1 MSAQQTPPSEQH
13 ILYETPEPGI
23 ARIVMDRASAA
34 NAQNSDFLYQLN
46 AAFDRA
52 ARDDGVN
59 VIILAANGKH
69 FSSGHDVRERD
80 HHDNQERHAPVT
92 PHQQHRRPG
101 AEGRMSREEELY
113 TGFCE
118 RWRNI
123 PKITI
128 AAVQGKCVSGGLLLC
143 WPCDLIVASDNAEFQ
158 EVTVAMGIAGVEW
171 FAHPWEMGARKAKEM
186 LLTGEPIGA
195 EEARQLG
202 MVNRVVPRAELER
215 ATLDLARTI
224 AKQPSFATKMVKQS
238 VNAAQDAQGRHAA
251 FQVAF
256 ALHHLAHS
264 HCMEVH
270 GLPVDPSGIHGGVKE
285 KFEPGNEPYRAP
297 KQTTDKT

>member
-1 MSAQQTPPSEQH
+1 MTADYM
-13 ILYETPEPGI
+13 IYEKPEPGI
-23 ARIVMDRASAA
+23 ARIVMNRPEAA
-34 NAQNSDFLYQLN
+34 NAQDTQFLYELN
-46 AAFDRA
+46 DAFDRA
-52 ARDDGVN
+52 AREDDVR

-69 FSSGHDVRERD
+69 FSSGHDIRETD
-80 HHDNQERHAPVT
+80 HHDHQDLYRPVT
-92 PHQQHRRPG
+92 PYQQHRRPG

-113 TGFCE
+113 TGLSE

-143 WPCDLIVASDNAEFQ
+143 WPCDLIVASDDAEFQ

-171 FAHPWEMGARKAKEM
+171 FAHPWEMHPRKAKEM

-202 MVNRVVPRAELER
+202 MVNRVVPREELQE
-215 ATLDLARTI
+215 ATLALARRI
-224 AKQPSFATKMVKQS
+224 AGQPTFATKMVKQA

-264 HCMEVH
+264 HWMEIYGV
-270 GLPVDPSGIHGGVKE
+270 PVDPSGIHGAVKKNYAPGE
-285 KFEPGNEPYRAP
+285 EPFRAP
-297 KQTTDKT
+297 DKKAAG

>member
-1 MSAQQTPPSEQH
+1 MTSDY
-13 ILYETPEPGI
+13 ILYEKPEPAI
-23 ARIVMDRASAA
+23 ARIVLNRPQAA
-34 NAQNSDFLYQLN
+34 NAQDSQFLYELN

-52 ARDDGVN
+52 AREDDVR

-80 HHDNQERHAPVT
+80 HHDNQERFAPVT
-92 PHQQHRRPG
+92 NFQQHRRAG

-113 TGFCE
+113 TGFSE
-118 RWRNI
+118 RWRNL

-143 WPCDLIVASDNAEFQ
+143 WPCDLIIASDDAQFQ

-202 MVNRVVPRAELER
+202 MVNQVVPREALAEAALEM
-215 ATLDLARTI
+215 ARKV
-224 AKQPSFATKMVKQS
+224 ARQPSFATKMVKQA

-264 HCMEVH
+264 HAMEVY
-270 GLPVDPSGIHGGVKE
+270 GMPVDPSGIHGSIRKSYAEGE
-285 KFEPGNEPYRAP
+285 EPFRAP
-297 KQTTDKT
+297 ARG

>member
-1 MSAQQTPPSEQH
+1 MTEEHPY

-23 ARIVMDRASAA
+23 ARIVMDRGNAA
-34 NAQNSDFLYQLN
+34 NAQDTRFLYELN

-52 ARDDGVN
+52 AADDDVR

-69 FSSGHDVRERD
+69 FSAGHDIRERN
-80 HHDNQERHAPVT
+80 HLENQDRFAPVT
-92 PHQQHRRPG
+92 PFQQHRRPG

-118 RWRNI
+118 RWRNL

-143 WPCDLIVASDNAEFQ
+143 WPCDLIVASDDAEFQ

-171 FAHPWEMGARKAKEM
+171 FAHPWEMHPRKAKEM

-195 EEARQLG
+195 EEARQIG
-202 MVNRVVPRAELER
+202 MVNRVVPRADLAE
-215 ATLDLARTI
+215 ATLLLARRI
-224 AKQPSFATKMVKQS
+224 ARQPSFATKMVKQA
-238 VNAAQDAQGRHAA
+238 VNGAVDAQGRHAA
-251 FQVAF
+251 NQIAF
-256 ALHHLAHS
+256 ALHHLGHS
-264 HCMEVH
+264 HAMEVY
-270 GLPVDPSGIHGGVKE
+270 GLPVDPGGIHASVAKTYAPGD
-285 KFEPGNEPYRAP
+285 EPFRAP
-297 KQTTDKT
+297 AATKPAK

>member
-1 MSAQQTPPSEQH
+1 MTSEH
-13 ILYETPEPGI
+13 ILYEKPEPSI
-23 ARIVMDRASAA
+23 ARIVLNRPDTA
-34 NAQNSDFLYQLN
+34 NAQDTQFLYELN
-46 AAFDRA
+46 AAFDQA
-52 ARDDGVN
+52 AREDDVK

-80 HHDNQERHAPVT
+80 HHDNQERYAPVT
-92 PHQQHRRPG
+92 PFQQHRRPG
-101 AEGRMSREEELY
+101 AEGRMAREEELY
-113 TGFCE
+113 TGFSE

-143 WPCDLIVASDNAEFQ
+143 WPCDLIVASDDAQFQ
-158 EVTVAMGIAGVEW
+158 EVTVAMGVAGVEW
-171 FAHPWEMGARKAKEM
+171 FAHPWEMGPRKAKEM

-202 MVNRVVPRAELER
+202 MVNRVVPRDQLAQ
-215 ATLDLARTI
+215 ATLDLARKI
-224 AKQPSFATKMVKQS
+224 AGQPTFATKMVKQA
-238 VNAAQDAQGRHAA
+238 VNAAEDAQGRHAA

-264 HCMEVH
+264 HWMEIYGV
-270 GLPVDPSGIHGGVKE
+270 PVDPSGIHGNIKKSYGE
-285 KFEPGNEPYRAP
+285 GDEPFRAP
-297 KQTTDKT
+297 QKAART